1 MDSSLPLVDRAL
13 AIFVVSVVMMGISVV
28 AVVLRSFVRLYLVRA
43 FGWDDA
49 LMVLAL
55 TLFVIFGICCTI
67 GSMSGVGHRMVEF
80 RGPEALDELK
90 KSLLWWWLG
99 QMLYIWSS
107 TVAKVSISMTLL
119 RLAARRLHRIILWAV
134 IALDVVIGLM
144 FCLILLLD
152 CNPVSYFWHR
162 VDPRSSGTCVSGD
175 VLLAIAYLYSL
186 LTIFC
191 DLTLGVMPAL
201 LVWSLQMNRKTK
213 IALGGILGLGA
224 VASVAVIIRFP
235 FLHYYGDKDF
245 LYSTYQIA
253 IWSIMETGLGI
264 TAGSLATLRPLFRW
278 FLDGNLSGRH
288 RRSAKRNDRQYP
300 LSSLPDDPPKKD
312 SRDPSYWRPDLPEE
326 FSNVVVTTIS
336 SPMARSSHL
345 NDDHSSQEELS
356 LPEDSWDRYQVNI
369 HKTFQLT
376 TAPS

>member
-13 AIFVVSVVMMGISVV
+13 AIFVVSVVMMVISVV

-55 TLFVIFGICCTI
+55 SLFVFLGICCMI
-67 GSMSGVGHRMVEF
+67 GSLSGVGHRMVEF
-80 RGPEALDELK
+80 EGLGAIDDLK
-90 KSLLWWWLG
+90 RSLLWWWLG

-107 TVAKVSISMTLL
+107 AVAKVSISMTLL
-119 RLAARRLHRIILWAV
+119 RLAVRRLHRIILWTV
-134 IALDVVIGLM
+134 IALDIIIGLM
-144 FCLILLLD
+144 FWLILLLD
-152 CNPVSYFWHR
+152 CNPVSYFWLS
-162 VDPRSSGTCVSGD
+162 VDPRSSGTCLSRD
-175 VLLAIAYLYSL
+175 VLLAIAYLYSS

-201 LVWSLQMNRKTK
+201 LVWGLQMNRKTK

-235 FLHYYGDKDF
+235 FLHYYKDNDF

-264 TAGSLATLRPLFRW
+264 IAGSLVTLRPLFRW

-288 RRSAKRNDRQYP
+288 RRGANRSDRQYP

-326 FSNVVVTTIS
+326 FPSVVVTTIS
-336 SPMARSSHL
+336 SPMARSHL

-356 LPEDSWDRYQVNI
+356 LPEDSWARYQVNI
-369 HKTFQLT
+369 HKTFQMT